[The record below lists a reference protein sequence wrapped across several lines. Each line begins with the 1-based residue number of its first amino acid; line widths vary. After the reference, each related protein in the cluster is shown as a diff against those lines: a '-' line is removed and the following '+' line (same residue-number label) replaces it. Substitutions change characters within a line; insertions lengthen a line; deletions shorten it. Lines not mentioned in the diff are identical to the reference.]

1 MAAAFSLSSVR
12 SSPDMVPFL
21 SSSSSL
27 SGQLLKKEP
36 SRFCSVPAP
45 SLPRF
50 TSIQRQPYFCRASAS
65 AASPL
70 TSIIEKGKESSP
82 KDFLH
87 INDFDK
93 ATILHMLNRA
103 KEVKALIKSG
113 ERTYLPFKGKTM
125 SMIFAK
131 PSMRTRVS
139 FETGFNLLGGHAL
152 YLGPDDI
159 QMGKREETRDV
170 ARVLSRY
177 NDVIMARLFAHQ
189 DIVDLGKYASVP
201 VINGL
206 TDYNHPC
213 QIMADALTIIEHIGQ
228 IEGTKV
234 VYVGD
239 GNNIVHSW
247 LLLAAVIPF
256 HFVCACPKGF
266 EPDQKTV
273 ELAQQAGISK
283 IEITNDPKEAVKGA
297 DVVYSD
303 VWASMG
309 QKEEAA
315 HRRQVFQ
322 GFQVDKT
329 MMDLAGPNAYFMHC
343 LPAERGVEVTD
354 EVIEASNSIVFP
366 QAENRMHAQNAI
378 MLHVLGF

>member
-1 MAAAFSLSSVR
+1 MAAILSQSYLSSDSV
-12 SSPDMVPFL
+12 SF

-27 SGQLLKKEP
+27 SDRNFRQ
-36 SRFCSVPAP
+36 SFRFSDN
-45 SLPRF
+45 
-50 TSIQRQPYFCRASAS
+50 SAS
-65 AASPL
+65 SPVNLPATRRPISVQAS
-70 TSIIEKGKESSP
+70 SAISSP
-82 KDFLH
+82 PYSIDGKAKTEPRDFLH
-87 INDFDK
+87 ISDFDK
-93 ATILHMLNRA
+93 ATILKILDRA
-103 KEVKALIKSG
+103 KEIKALIKSG
-113 ERTYLPFKGKTM
+113 DRTYLPFNGKTM
-125 SMIFAK
+125 AMIFAK

-139 FETGFNLLGGHAL
+139 FETGFFLLGGHAL

-189 DIVDLGKYASVP
+189 DILDLAKYATVP

-228 IEGTKV
+228 LEGTKV

-247 LLLAAVIPF
+247 LLLASVIPF
-256 HFVCACPKGF
+256 HFVCTCPKDF

-273 ELAQQAGISK
+273 EKARQAGISK
-283 IEITNDPKEAVKGA
+283 IEITNDPKEAVRGA

-309 QKEEAA
+309 QKEEASY
-315 HRRQVFQ
+315 RRQVFQ
-322 GFQVDKT
+322 GFQVDKAL
-329 MMDLAGPNAYFMHC
+329 MQLAGPKAYFMHC

-354 EVIEASNSIVFP
+354 EVIEAPNSIVFP

-378 MLHVLGF
+378 MLHALGL

>member
-1 MAAAFSLSSVR
+1 MAIRRTISCQA
-12 SSPDMVPFL
+12 SSPV
-21 SSSSSL
+21 SSRSY
-27 SGQLLKKEP
+27 
-36 SRFCSVPAP
+36 SVD
-45 SLPRF
+45 
-50 TSIQRQPYFCRASAS
+50 
-65 AASPL
+65 
-70 TSIIEKGKESSP
+70 GKAKAEP

-87 INDFDK
+87 ISDFGK
-93 ATILHMLNRA
+93 ATILKILDRA
-103 KEVKALIKSG
+103 KEVKELIKSG

-125 SMIFAK
+125 AMIFTK

-139 FETGFNLLGGHAL
+139 FETGFVLLGGHAL

-177 NDVIMARLFAHQ
+177 NDIIMARLFAHQ
-189 DIVDLGKYASVP
+189 DILDLAKYATVP

-228 IEGTKV
+228 LEGTKV

-247 LLLAAVIPF
+247 LSLASVIPF

-266 EPDQKTV
+266 EPDEKTV
-273 ELAQQAGISK
+273 EKARQTGISK
-283 IEITNDPKEAVKGA
+283 IEITSDPKEAVRGA

-315 HRRQVFQ
+315 YRRQAFQ
-322 GFQVDKT
+322 GFQVDKAL
-329 MMDLAGPNAYFMHC
+329 MELAGPQAHFMHC

-354 EVIEASNSIVFP
+354 EVIEAPNSIVFP
-366 QAENRMHAQNAI
+366 QAENRMHVQNAV
-378 MLHVLGF
+378 MLHVLGL

>member
-1 MAAAFSLSSVR
+1 MVEKMGVISGHCYSTYKPYLSSA
-12 SSPDMVPFL
+12 SPHSLRHSPPISVSL
-21 SSSSSL
+21 SSSSSSSPFPL
-27 SGQLLKKEP
+27 RRISCL
-36 SRFCSVPAP
+36 
-45 SLPRF
+45 
-50 TSIQRQPYFCRASAS
+50 ASS
-65 AASPL
+65 AISTESPL
-70 TSIIEKGKESSP
+70 TAKVGDEK

-87 INDFDK
+87 IDDFDK
-93 ATILHMLNRA
+93 DTILKMLDRA
-103 KEVKALIKSG
+103 IEVKTLLKSG
-113 ERTYLPFKGKTM
+113 DRSFRPFEGKTM

-139 FETGFNLLGGHAL
+139 FETGFTLLGGHAV

-177 NDVIMARLFAHQ
+177 NDIIMARVFAHQ
-189 DIVDLGKYASVP
+189 DILDLAKYAAVP

-213 QIMADALTIIEHIGQ
+213 QIMADALTMIEHIGRF
-228 IEGTKV
+228 EGTKV

-247 LLLAAVIPF
+247 LLMASIVPF

-266 EPDQKTV
+266 EPDAKTV
-273 ELAQQAGISK
+273 EKARKTGISK
-283 IEITNDPKEAVKGA
+283 IEITNDPKEAVRGA

-309 QKEEAA
+309 QKEEAE
-315 HRRQVFQ
+315 HRRQVFK
-322 GFQVDKT
+322 GFQVDQSL
-329 MMDLAGPNAYFMHC
+329 MDIAGSKAFFMHC

-354 EVIEASNSIVFP
+354 EVVEASYSIVFP

-378 MLHVLGF
+378 MLHVLGK

>member
-1 MAAAFSLSSVR
+1 MA
-12 SSPDMVPFL
+12 
-21 SSSSSL
+21 
-27 SGQLLKKEP
+27 
-36 SRFCSVPAP
+36 
-45 SLPRF
+45 
-50 TSIQRQPYFCRASAS
+50 
-65 AASPL
+65 
-70 TSIIEKGKESSP
+70 
-82 KDFLH
+82 
-87 INDFDK
+87 
-93 ATILHMLNRA
+93 
-103 KEVKALIKSG
+103 
-113 ERTYLPFKGKTM
+113 
-125 SMIFAK
+125 MIFTK

-139 FETGFNLLGGHAL
+139 FETGFVLLGGHAL

-177 NDVIMARLFAHQ
+177 NDIIMARLFAHQ
-189 DIVDLGKYASVP
+189 DILDLAKYATVP

-228 IEGTKV
+228 LEGTKV

-247 LLLAAVIPF
+247 LSLASVIPF

-266 EPDQKTV
+266 EPDEKTV
-273 ELAQQAGISK
+273 EKARQTGISK
-283 IEITNDPKEAVKGA
+283 IEITSDPKEAVRGA

-315 HRRQVFQ
+315 YRLQAFQ
-322 GFQVDKT
+322 GFQAGSFVGVRILLSVLNDVVLFTPGAPYPNEGFWSEGCVFGGSAMVLVRAPRDLTETGLELVDKAL
-329 MMDLAGPNAYFMHC
+329 MELAGPQAHFMHC

-354 EVIEASNSIVFP
+354 EVIEAPNSIVFP
-366 QAENRMHAQNAI
+366 QAENRMHVQNAI
-378 MLHVLGF
+378 MLHVLGL